1 MKKKIGIF
9 VFKLYQNITRLKL
22 HRLLFFGVNSLFSTK
37 FYDKNVFRKKKR
49 RISPQRK
56 KEMKTR

>member
-37 FYDKNVFRKKKR
+37 FYDKNVFRKKKEEY
-49 RISPQRK
+49 PPKEK
-56 KEMKTR
+56 KK

>member
-9 VFKLYQNITRLKL
+9 VFKLYQNITRLIL

-37 FYDKNVFRKKKR
+37 FYDKNVFRKKKKEEY
-49 RISPQRK
+49 PPKEK
-56 KEMKTR
+56 KK